1 LRWNSAGVPS
11 QNVTRPY
18 YLGTGGGR
26 DFLWGELVFTDADA
40 DRALV
45 PW

>member
-18 YLGTGGGR
+18 YLGTGGR